1 MNLRSTRL
9 LTVSFCTLV
18 LSTLVAVPVYGK
30 GKNVKIDKNDQT
42 MTIECT
48 GNAVTVSGDDNKI
61 TLKGECSKLTIT
73 GKDVNVT
80 AATVKEVAVSGT
92 DVNLTVANV
101 AAIKVTG
108 NDINVLWGSGIGGK
122 MPKISTKK
130 GNDINV
136 VHIGK

>member
-1 MNLRSTRL
+1 MNLGPTRL

-18 LSTLVAVPVYGK
+18 LSTLVAVPIDGK

-42 MTIECT
+42 AVIECT
-48 GNAVTVSGDDNKI
+48 GNAVTVTSDDNKI
-61 TLKGECSKLTIT
+61 TLKGECSKLTVK
-73 GKDVNVT
+73 GKDININ
-80 AATVKEVAVSGT
+80 AATVKEVVVSGT

-108 NDINVLWGSGIGGK
+108 NDVNVLWGSGIGGK
-122 MPKISTKK
+122 MPKISVKK